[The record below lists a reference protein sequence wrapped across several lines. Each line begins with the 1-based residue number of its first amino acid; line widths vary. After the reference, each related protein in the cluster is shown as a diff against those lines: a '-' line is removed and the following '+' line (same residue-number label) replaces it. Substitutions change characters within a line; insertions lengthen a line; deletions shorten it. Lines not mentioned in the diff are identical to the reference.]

1 MKYRKFL
8 GAAAV
13 AAATVAFSTHVGLA
27 AGPVNVV
34 ELTASQIEA
43 DLAAKKYTVH
53 ELVQSYLD
61 RIDTYNANYNAFTYL
76 NPTDAL
82 LQADAIDAQIA
93 AGGVT
98 KPLQGVPIVIKD
110 SMNVAGVRTTSGFY
124 GFAHEFGDPATGQV
138 GVDMIPKADAPI
150 VARLREAG
158 AVILGKTNLPSF
170 ARSGANANTS
180 FFGPTYNA
188 VVHDR
193 APGGSS
199 SGTATAVSASFAT
212 MGTAEETGGSIQNPA
227 GAQALVGIKT
237 TFGLVPTSG
246 GVPLA
251 GSTRDVFGTNA
262 RSVRDA
268 ANMLSVIAGYDPSD
282 PNTAQSTV
290 ASGHIPAAGY
300 AAGLSTTALQGKR
313 FGLYSSAPAGPT
325 GAFKNTTLSTEA
337 QSLYTAAQQVLVS
350 QGATVVPDVFTGTN
364 FSTLAA
370 TFSNWGSVN
379 LPYEVNQY
387 MKDTMDPAK
396 SPTSVAA
403 FKAATHGIDLYQPSG
418 PLIGSFTPTASNPD
432 APLALKAN
440 TLTPDV
446 SDTASV
452 QKFMDGRAT
461 MLAAFRKIM
470 TDNDLDG
477 LFFPQQSAEPGLMP
491 GAGGNGSYSAVTVSE
506 INLMGTPQV
515 NLPGG
520 YYADGS
526 PFSVA
531 FLGDTYTEGSLL
543 SYAYDF
549 EDATHYRVAPTLAV
563 PEPATAGVLVIVGA
577 TGMLKRRRR
586 AA

>member
-1 MKYRKFL
+1 MRYPKFVL
-8 GAAAV
+8 KGALIVWTSIVFAPA
-13 AAATVAFSTHVGLA
+13 GR
-27 AGPVNVV
+27 AGPVDVV
-34 ELTASQIEA
+34 ELSASQIEA
-43 DLAAKKYTVH
+43 DLAAGKYSTH
-53 ELVQSYLD
+53 ALVQAYLD
-61 RIDTYNANYNAFTYL
+61 RINQFNINYNAFTYL
-76 NPTDAL
+76 NPADAL
-82 LQADAIDAQIA
+82 AQADAIDAQIA
-93 AGGVT
+93 ANGVT
-98 KPLQGVPIVIKD
+98 KPLEGVPIVIKD
-110 SMNVAGVRTTSGFY
+110 SMNVAGVRTTSGFF
-124 GFAHEFGDPATGQV
+124 GFAHEYSDSITGQV
-138 GVDMIPKADAPI
+138 GVDMIAKADAPI
-150 VARLREAG
+150 VARLRAAG

-199 SGTATAVSASFAT
+199 SGTATATSASFAT
-212 MGTAEETGGSIQNPA
+212 MGTAEETGGSIQNPS

-246 GVPLA
+246 GVPLS

-262 RSVRDA
+262 KSVRDA

-300 AAGLSTTALQGKR
+300 AAGLSTTSLQGKR
-313 FGLYSSAPAGPT
+313 FGLYSSAPTGPT
-325 GAFKNTTLSTEA
+325 GAFKNTTLSA
-337 QSLYTAAQQVLVS
+337 DAAALYTSAQNVLRA
-350 QGATVVPDVFTGTN
+350 QGATLVPDVFTGTN

-370 TFSNWGSVN
+370 TFSQWGSTN
-379 LPYEVNQY
+379 LPYEINQW
-387 MKDTMDPAK
+387 MKDTLDPAK

-432 APLALKAN
+432 APLALQAN

-452 QKFMDGRAT
+452 QKFMDGRAI
-461 MLAAFRKIM
+461 MLAAFRKVM
-470 TDNDLDG
+470 SDNNLDG

-491 GAGGNGSYSAVTVSE
+491 NAGGTGSYSAVTVSE
-506 INLMGTPQV
+506 INLLGTPQV

-520 YYADGS
+520 YYADGT

-531 FLGDTYTEGSLL
+531 FLGDQWSETSLL

-563 PEPATAGVLVIVGA
+563 PEPATGAVMLVGFTMTLV
-577 TGMLKRRRR
+577 RRRR
-586 AA
+586 GR